1 MVTGEQMSRDRI
13 VQLIAVFITAVS
25 MTIGGYMLPNIL
37 EDAEKS
43 TLRYTNNVV
52 EGAPDWI
59 NTIGMSIGA
68 LRGLLVDYL
77 WIKVQQMQQDGLFF
91 EVMAD
96 ADLITKLQPR
106 FPQVWIFHA
115 HNMAYNISVATH
127 TIEERWEWVNE
138 GIRLL
143 REKGLR
149 ANPDDMVLHKELAFF
164 FMHKLNG
171 NTDDAHLF
179 YKRKFAERWH
189 NILGEPP
196 VGWQERVE
204 WIKEIADAPRTV
216 QDAEQIEPLIKPLL
230 EKLEKDYGDFVT
242 DSEPL
247 TPEAILTQVAQI
259 ESITQ
264 YSTVAQEVG
273 LADSLKNE
281 SPYFNQLLSLYLNP
295 EYQNAWKVLL
305 ATFQKQVL
313 KDEYNMDPQLM
324 YEYTK
329 DVGPIDWRHPQTH
342 SLYWAR
348 RGGDVGKGR
357 LKADDIY
364 KVLNTDRVQ
373 LQALQGLARSGRI
386 SFDPF
391 SQEVP
396 GRFPDP
402 RFIDAIIGDEDRE
415 GLWNELYKKHY
426 FVRGAGADT
435 FNTFLQN
442 FLGSA
447 VREWYRQGELDRAQ
461 ALLDK
466 LDQFY
471 GTGATPPNNAYKLP
485 LDVWAREQAKGE
497 YERLPAIA
505 ISDVTS
511 ALRYAYRVGVGQNR
525 PELFKEALKFA
536 DQVTTEFKTNEY
548 NNYTTK
554 FGSGRIKDLIGVL
567 ESSVLITFEQLM
579 TDPTVPLEE
588 RMAIWAGVDA
598 LEQGIR
604 PRVYDHMVPVLKQQ
618 FARNPISRVKSF
630 NDAFPEPPG
639 LEAWRQ
645 YLAQEAEK
653 NANKESNPSTSVE
666 RQ

>member
-1 MVTGEQMSRDRI
+1 MSKDRI
-13 VQLIAVFITAVS
+13 VQLIAAFVAAMS
-25 MTIGGYMLPNIL
+25 MTIGGLMLPNIL
-37 EDAEKS
+37 DDAEKS

-77 WIKVQQMQQDGLFF
+77 WIKVQQMQQEGLFF

-171 NTDDAHLF
+171 NTDDAHLY

-196 VGWQERVE
+196 VGWQDRVE

-216 QDAEQIEPLIKPLL
+216 QDAERIEPLVKPLL
-230 EKLEKDYGDFVT
+230 EKLKQDFADFVSDT
-242 DSEPL
+242 EPL
-247 TPEAILTQVAQI
+247 TPEDVLTQVAQI

-281 SPYFNQLLSLYLNP
+281 SPYFNQLLTLYNNP
-295 EYQNAWKVLL
+295 EYANAWKVLL
-305 ATFQKQVL
+305 ETFRKQVL

-324 YEYTK
+324 YEYTR
-329 DVGPIDWRHPQTH
+329 DVGPLDWRHPQTH

-402 RFIDAIIGDEDRE
+402 RFIDAIIGDENRE

-554 FGSGRIKDLIGVL
+554 FGSGRIKDLIGIL
-567 ESSVLITFEQLM
+567 ESSALITFEQLM
-579 TDPTVPLEE
+579 TDPTVPIEE
-588 RMAIWAGVDA
+588 RMAIWAGVDS

-604 PRVYDHMVPVLKQQ
+604 PRVYDRMAPTLQQQ
-618 FARNPISRVKSF
+618 FARNPISRARSF
-630 NDAFPEPPG
+630 DDAFPKPPG

-645 YLAQEAEK
+645 QMAKEAKKEAEK
-653 NANKESNPSTSVE
+653 ENNPSSSVE

>member
-1 MVTGEQMSRDRI
+1 MSRDRI
-13 VQLIAVFITAVS
+13 VQLIAALITAVS
-25 MTIGGYMLPNIL
+25 MTIGGVMLPNIL

-77 WIKVQQMQQDGLFF
+77 WIKVQQMQQEGLFF

-196 VGWQERVE
+196 VGWQDRVE
-204 WIKEIADAPRTV
+204 WIKEIADAPRTI
-216 QDAEQIEPLIKPLL
+216 QDAEQVVPLVKPLL
-230 EKLEKDYGDFVT
+230 EKLEKDYADFVT
-242 DSEPL
+242 DAEPL
-247 TPEAILTQVAQI
+247 SPEDVLTQVAQI

-281 SPYFNQLLSLYLNP
+281 SPYFNQLLSLYNDP
-295 EYQNAWKVLL
+295 EYKNAWKVLL
-305 ATFQKQVL
+305 ATFRKQVL

-324 YEYTK
+324 YEYTR
-329 DVGPIDWRHPQTH
+329 DVGPLDWRHPQTH

-402 RFIDAIIGDEDRE
+402 RFIDAIIGDENRE

-567 ESSVLITFEQLM
+567 ESSAIITFEQLM

-604 PRVYDHMVPVLKQQ
+604 PRVYDHMVPVLQQQ

-630 NDAFPEPPG
+630 NDAFPQPPG

-645 YLAQEAEK
+645 HMAKEAEK
-653 NANKESNPSTSVE
+653 NANKENNPSTSVE